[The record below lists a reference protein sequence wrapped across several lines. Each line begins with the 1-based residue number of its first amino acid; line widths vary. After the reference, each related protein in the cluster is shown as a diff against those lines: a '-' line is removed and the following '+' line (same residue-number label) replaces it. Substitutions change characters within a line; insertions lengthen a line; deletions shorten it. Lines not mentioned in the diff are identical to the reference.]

1 MSHIL
6 NIIHLFKNFVILD
19 NHVGNTKTIYV
30 GDNSSVL
37 LEHSGHFYHDNEW
50 YGPYDGGTMYSLDR
64 TINQQLP
71 VELRN
76 RLELVPTS
84 WPDVYHLRIN
94 AFSTSDEGTY
104 VCLPFFRTYN
114 VYITGK

>member
-1 MSHIL
+1 M
-6 NIIHLFKNFVILD
+6 
-19 NHVGNTKTIYV
+19 YV

-37 LEHSGHFYHDNEW
+37 LECRSDFLIRFIEW
-50 YGPYDGGTMYSLDR
+50 QGPYGGGATYFSHS

-71 VELRN
+71 AELRN

-84 WPDVYHLRIN
+84 TPLYYYDCGLRIN

-104 VCLPFFRTYN
+104 TCMTTRMKKIYN
-114 VYITGK
+114 VYIKGK

>member
-1 MSHIL
+1 M
-6 NIIHLFKNFVILD
+6 
-19 NHVGNTKTIYV
+19 YV

-37 LEHSGHFYHDNEW
+37 LECDIYYYRYTEW
-50 YGPYDGGTMYSLDR
+50 HGPYGGGATYSSSS

-71 VELRN
+71 AELRN

-84 WPDVYHLRIN
+84 NQHIYDLRIN
-94 AFSTSDEGTY
+94 AFNASDEGTY
-104 VCLPFFRTYN
+104 TCTSYYTGVDIY

>member
-1 MSHIL
+1 M
-6 NIIHLFKNFVILD
+6 
-19 NHVGNTKTIYV
+19 YV

-37 LEHSGHFYHDNEW
+37 LECDIYYYRYTEW
-50 YGPYDGGTMYSLDR
+50 HGPYGGGATYSSSS

-71 VELRN
+71 AELRN

-84 WPDVYHLRIN
+84 DQRIYDLRIN
-94 AFSTSDEGTY
+94 AFNSSDEGTY
-104 VCLPFFRTYN
+104 TCTSYYSSVYIY